1 MRFSIEYHS
10 VTPFAPVTFLLTAL
24 TLVACLVSTNLSAS
38 SQITIPLTNQ
48 QLVTARADYQN
59 ALNYLNKGQ
68 KKSYLRHKK
77 RLEHY
82 PLYPYLLYFEYRR
95 YISNTPKE
103 KIVDFLTQYD
113 DLPISFRLRRHWL
126 RTMAKQ
132 GRWKDYVEHFQPTSS
147 SQLNC
152 YLHWAQ
158 YKTGDKVNAFD
169 GAKKL
174 WIVGKSQDSACDSL
188 FSAWIKSDSFHPDYA
203 WKRIDL
209 AINNGKA
216 HLAKYLSKHLNKED
230 RPLVE
235 QWTKVRSNPKR
246 LKKTQNFLPASE
258 KHQDIILYGIKR
270 LLRKDRDLALELLED
285 YEQAVDFDPEK
296 LKVAQNYVARYLA
309 NRYVDN
315 ADYWLNLNSFPE
327 DETWLVRKIRFSL
340 RQQNWVSVNHH
351 LSLLPEE
358 EKRKNIWRYW
368 LARSIEGMYQ
378 DQAEALILN
387 DLKQP
392 IQPPF
397 NRADSLNT
405 HQEFVSAIYKPS
417 EYEDL
422 LPKQHQYKNLIEAK
436 IIYEDLALNRDF
448 YGFMSSQKLEQ
459 GFSLNNEKRLV
470 TDLDL
475 KKIESYLGI
484 QRAREL
490 YLLGHPAD
498 ARNEW
503 YYAVRK
509 LTPKEK
515 SNAARLAELW
525 GWHSRAI
532 VTASGSD
539 QVNDLSLRFPTAFR
553 QAVSYEAAKNSLES
567 DWVFSL
573 IRQESAFTPDAK
585 SPVGALGI
593 MQIMPRTGRAIAKRN
608 GIHFK
613 GEKTLLRPE
622 KNIAMGTL
630 YLAELLDRF
639 DNNMV
644 MATAAY
650 NAGPHRVKQWRP
662 KYNDLPG
669 DIWVETIPFKETRNY
684 VKNILTYQAIY
695 RFQLGKD
702 IRLAEAIKLISPK
715 SNNKF
720 IAFEEVSPTQL
731 DRRTNK
737 ATQTSPQPSPAQ
749 APAFAI
755 EAELSIESPPSPEP
769 QILPQAPPVNGEAS
783 PSSKK
788 PQESGRSTQIPSKQQ
803 AQSQEPSDSSI
814 AEIAQTGTR
823 NNSDLTP

>member
-1 MRFSIEYHS
+1 M
-10 VTPFAPVTFLLTAL
+10 TLLLAVI
-24 TLVACLVSTNLSAS
+24 TLATCLLSQNLKANT
-38 SQITIPLTNQ
+38 QITIPLTNQ
-48 QLVTARADYQN
+48 QLVKARADYQN
-59 ALNYLNKGQ
+59 ALTYLNKGQ

-77 RLEHY
+77 KLEYY
-82 PLYPYLLYFEYRR
+82 PLYPYLLYYEYRR

-103 KIVDFLTQYD
+103 KIVDFLSLYD

-126 RTMAKQ
+126 RTMARQ
-132 GRWKDYVEHFQPTSS
+132 GRWQDYIEHFQPTSS
-147 SQLNC
+147 AQLNC
-152 YLHWAQ
+152 YFHWAQ
-158 YKTGDKVNAFD
+158 YKTGDQASAFA

-188 FSAWIKSDSFHPDYA
+188 FNVWIKSDAFHEDYA
-203 WKRIDL
+203 WQRIDL
-209 AINNGKA
+209 AINKGKA
-216 HLAKYLSKHLNKED
+216 HLAKYLTRHLNKAD
-230 RPLVE
+230 QPLVDL
-235 QWTKVRSNPKR
+235 WTKVRSNPKK
-246 LKKTQNFLPASE
+246 LKKTENFLPASK
-258 KHQDIILYGIKR
+258 KHQDIILYGVKR

-285 YEQAVDFDPEK
+285 YEKAIDFDPEK
-296 LKVAQNYVARYLA
+296 LKVAHNYVARYLA

-327 DETWLVRKIRFSL
+327 DDTWLIRKIRFSL
-340 RQQNWVSVNHH
+340 RQQDWISVNHH
-351 LSLLPEE
+351 LTLLPEE

-368 LARSIEGMYQ
+368 LARSIEGIYQ
-378 DQAEALILN
+378 DQAEALMLN

-392 IQPPF
+392 NQALLK
-397 NRADSLNT
+397 RTDSLST
-405 HQEFVSAIYKPS
+405 HDQFVAAIHEPS
-417 EYEDL
+417 EYNDL
-422 LPKQHQYKNLIEAK
+422 LPLQNQNKSLIEAR
-436 IIYEDLALNRDF
+436 IIFEDLALNRDF
-448 YGFMSSQKLEQ
+448 YGFMSSQKLNQE
-459 GFSLNNEKRLV
+459 FSLNNEKRLV
-470 TDLDL
+470 SDLDL
-475 KKIESYLGI
+475 KKIESYTGI

-539 QVNDLSLRFPTAFR
+539 HVNDLSLRFPTAFR
-553 QAVSYEAAKNSLES
+553 QTVSYEAAKNSIES

-593 MQIMPRTGRAIAKRN
+593 MQIMPRTGKQIARRN

-613 GEKTLLRPE
+613 GEKTLLKPE

-662 KYNDLPG
+662 KYDNLPG
-669 DIWVETIPFKETRNY
+669 DIWVETIPFKETRGY

-695 RFQLGKD
+695 RYQLGKD
-702 IRLAEAIKLISPK
+702 IRLAEAIKLIPPK
-715 SNNKF
+715 ASNKF
-720 IAFEEVSPTQL
+720 IAFEEVI
-731 DRRTNK
+731 
-737 ATQTSPQPSPAQ
+737 PQPMDKVVADPQ
-749 APAFAI
+749 AGTTEQPTPAFTI
-755 EAELSIESPPSPEP
+755 EAELTID
-769 QILPQAPPVNGEAS
+769 LPNQSEAEGISTDTSNSKKADPKAAPLDKSEGQSKSENKQAAS
-783 PSSKK
+783 PSIEQ
-788 PQESGRSTQIPSKQQ
+788 PQ
-803 AQSQEPSDSSI
+803 
-814 AEIAQTGTR
+814 IAQTLR
-823 NNSDLTP
+823 SPAL